1 MLKILTRNNA
11 IIALLIL
18 IIAQF
23 GLSGYLYNQQKDVN
37 SLYKQQLDTLQQ
49 NITSAN
55 NGLSYQQVTV
65 SPIDN
70 KIYLPQLNL
79 ALPMSTL
86 GQSLLYSANAA
97 YVTGSYNIPTGPADE
112 GSISVFGTA
121 SAPQSQTR
129 FDCSGLVRIKFEAQ
143 PNPYNPSDVPQGSV
157 VLKNGKTLQIYAS
170 HRKNCLPEWSVTQ
183 ANADA
188 IAALFKQAESY

>member
-1 MLKILTRNNA
+1 MLKILTKNNA

-23 GLSGYLYNQQKDVN
+23 GLSGYLYKQQNNVN
-37 SLYKQQLDTLQQ
+37 SLYKQELDTMQQ

-55 NGLSYQQVTV
+55 SGLSYQQVTV

-97 YVTGSYNIPTGPADE
+97 YVTGSYKIPTGPADE
-112 GSISVFGTA
+112 ASISVFGTA
-121 SAPQSQTR
+121 SAPQSQSQ
-129 FDCSGLVRIKFEAQ
+129 FDCSGLVHIKFEAQ

-170 HRKNCLPEWSVTQ
+170 HRKNCQPEWSVTQ